1 MPPAQFLSFSVVR
14 RMVAQS
20 RQIHNYSAHKVL
32 DVEVALLIG
41 LVRCPPWSAWTGTKT
56 NALSS
61 LMTEDQQ
68 DESVETL
75 VHNNSIWMRER
86 CWKACQIRIEKSK

>member
-14 RMVAQS
+14 RTVAQS
-20 RQIHNYSAHKVL
+20 RQIEIYPAHKVL
-32 DVEVALLIG
+32 EVAVALLIG
-41 LVRCPPWSAWTGTKT
+41 LVRRPPWPVWTGTKT

-61 LMTEDQQ
+61 LMTETQQ

-75 VHNNSIWMRER
+75 VHNNFI
-86 CWKACQIRIEKSK
+86 